1 MNGLG
6 GSLGGVEYRASYSA
20 KKKNKKRYFIS
31 KVKRQ
36 KIELNFIEN
45 ANEGVGQSVAGGRT
59 NKSFVLFPGG
69 RFSPQ
74 IEFVEIFF
82 LAWK

>member
-1 MNGLG
+1 M
-6 GSLGGVEYRASYSA
+6 VA
-20 KKKNKKRYFIS
+20 S

>member
-1 MNGLG
+1 MGWSIWHLT
-6 GSLGGVEYRASYSA
+6 VT
-20 KKKNKKRYFIS
+20 KKNKKRYLVAS

-45 ANEGVGQSVAGGRT
+45 ANEEVGQSVAGGRT